1 MIEFLLGLAI
11 GIGFWL
17 WRQAWLYRQLRKI
30 LVSLQT
36 GGAEGTSLPIVSR
49 LRSGIDRHNRYRQ
62 ELETKLQGWENL
74 LRSAPIG
81 YLCVDGENQ
90 LVWCNQQARQLLHV
104 QQRELGELRL
114 LLEVVRSYELDRLIE
129 QTRRCQQ
136 PMQQE
141 WLFHPVSEDALVLSE
156 LKSVTLRASSFPL
169 PMGEVGVFLENLQP
183 LVETSRSRDRWI
195 SDLAHELKT
204 PLTSIQLVAENLQQR
219 LKPPESRW
227 VEKMLS
233 EIDRLIN
240 LAQDFLELSHLQE
253 DPHKHLNL
261 KPVELQAAIASVW
274 QTLAPHAQAKQL
286 SWLYSGPDVVRVS
299 ADMARLTQVF
309 LNLFDNSIKYSP
321 VGGTIQVEVKL
332 LPDADIAEDVQ
343 IDIVDSGSGF
353 AEADLPR
360 IFDRLFRGELSR
372 GRPDFSGSRTG
383 SGLGLAIVRQIIL
396 AHGGAIEARNHP
408 QTGGAWLQIQLPIAD
423 REGDGN
429 SRRLP

>member
-1 MIEFLLGLAI
+1 
-11 GIGFWL
+11 
-17 WRQAWLYRQLRKI
+17 
-30 LVSLQT
+30 
-36 GGAEGTSLPIVSR
+36 
-49 LRSGIDRHNRYRQ
+49 
-62 ELETKLQGWENL
+62 
-74 LRSAPIG
+74 
-81 YLCVDGENQ
+81 
-90 LVWCNQQARQLLHV
+90 
-104 QQRELGELRL
+104 
-114 LLEVVRSYELDRLIE
+114 
-129 QTRRCQQ
+129 
-136 PMQQE
+136 
-141 WLFHPVSEDALVLSE
+141 
-156 LKSVTLRASSFPL
+156 
-169 PMGEVGVFLENLQP
+169 MGEVGVFLENLQP

-360 IFDRLFRGELSR
+360 VFDRLFRGELSR